1 MEMQRLFERTTQRH
15 ERNGVLFALSKGRVR
30 IISAVS
36 VLRPLR
42 RLLVLRSG
50 WQMCGTV
57 VPHCDFHSLSRWKHL
72 KQGVFP
78 YACPRSVC
86 ARAPTPAH
94 RIAADGNLCKMY
106 YTLALSRGKTQLTA
120 YGHFAYFILI

>member
-1 MEMQRLFERTTQRH
+1 MEMQRLFECRTQRH
-15 ERNGVLFALSKGRVR
+15 ERNGVLFALPKGRVR

-42 RLLVLRSG
+42 RLLVILSE
-50 WQMCGTV
+50 WQKCGTV
-57 VPHCDFHSLSRWKHL
+57 VPHCDFHSLSHWIAL

-94 RIAADGNLCKMY
+94 ETPADENLCKMY
-106 YTLALSRGKTQLTA
+106 YTLALSRGKSQQTA
-120 YGHFAYFILI
+120 YGHFAYFVLK